1 MTDWPGQDVESRI
14 EDREL
19 AERRFGPPRA
29 NKQSPK
35 AIAAR
40 GDAAGDFQRL
50 FQDGL
55 PPQQRRWAIVTIC
68 LAIFMTVIDQT
79 IVNVALPTIGA
90 DLGVRPSSSV
100 WIVNAYQMAIMLL
113 LLPLASIGD
122 ILGYKRVYIAGLGLF
137 GAASLGCALSGSLT
151 VLTVMRVLQGVG
163 ASGVMSVNMAL
174 VRLIHPMNRLGHG
187 IGINAFTI
195 AVSAAAGPTIAAAIL
210 SIAPW
215 QWLFAVNVPVVI
227 AAVAI
232 GISALPESPRAS
244 HSFDVSSAVLSG
256 VTFGMLVAFL
266 EGLSEPDGASLRV
279 GEFAL
284 MVVAAI
290 LLAQRQIRKPSPLLP
305 LDLLRIPMF
314 ALSVATSSCSFIAQT
329 LAYIAIPFHLHDI
342 GYSAVEI
349 GLLMTPWPIGTA
361 ILAPISGRLADR
373 FPAGLLGLIG
383 LLAFAAGLAAM
394 AALDTTGNI
403 ANVVWR
409 MALAGAGFGLFQSPN
424 NRTIQASAPR
434 HRSGG
439 ASGTQAMARLL
450 GQTLGA
456 ALAALI
462 MARMPAVS
470 AVWFAAGFA
479 VLAACISAVRLTDL
493 P

>member
-1 MTDWPGQDVESRI
+1 MLKSNTAV
-14 EDREL
+14 
-19 AERRFGPPRA
+19 
-29 NKQSPK
+29 
-35 AIAAR
+35 
-40 GDAAGDFQRL
+40 

-55 PPQQRRWAIVTIC
+55 PSRQRRWAIVTIC

-79 IVNVALPTIGA
+79 IVNVALPTIGV
-90 DLGVRPSSSV
+90 DLGVRASSSV
-100 WIVNAYQMAIMLL
+100 WVVNAYQMAIMLL

-122 ILGYKRVYIAGLGLF
+122 MLGYKRVYVAGLGLF
-137 GAASLGCALSGSLT
+137 GAASLGCAFSSSLPM
-151 VLTVMRVLQGVG
+151 LTLMRVLQGVG

-195 AVSAAAGPTIAAAIL
+195 AVSAAAGPTIASAIL
-210 SIAPW
+210 AIAPW

-244 HSFDVSSAVLSG
+244 HSFDMSSAVLSG
-256 VTFGMLVAFL
+256 VTFGMLVALL
-266 EGLSEPDGASLRV
+266 EGLSEPGGTLTRD

-284 MVVAAI
+284 MLAAAI
-290 LLAQRQIRKPSPLLP
+290 LLARRQIRTPSPMLP
-305 LDLLRIPMF
+305 VDLLRIPMF
-314 ALSVATSSCSFIAQT
+314 ALSVGTSSCSFIAQT
-329 LAYIAIPFHLHDI
+329 LAYVAIPFHLHDI

-349 GLLMTPWPIGTA
+349 GILMTPWPIGTA
-361 ILAPISGRLADR
+361 ILAPIAGRLAER

-383 LLAFAAGLAAM
+383 LLAFATGLAAM
-394 AALDTTGNI
+394 ASLGATGNI

-409 MALAGAGFGLFQSPN
+409 MALTGAGFGLYQSPN
-424 NRTIQASAPR
+424 NRAIQASAPR
-434 HRSGG
+434 HRSGS

-456 ALAALI
+456 ALAAVI

-470 AVWFAAGFA
+470 AVWCAAGFA
-479 VLAACISAVRLTDL
+479 VLAACVSSVRLSEL
-493 P
+493 PQPSR

>member
-1 MTDWPGQDVESRI
+1 MLKSNT
-14 EDREL
+14 
-19 AERRFGPPRA
+19 
-29 NKQSPK
+29 
-35 AIAAR
+35 AI
-40 GDAAGDFQRL
+40 

-55 PPQQRRWAIVTIC
+55 PPRQRRWAIVTIC
-68 LAIFMTVIDQT
+68 LAIFMTVVDQT

-90 DLGVRPSSSV
+90 NFGAHPSSSV
-100 WIVNAYQMAIMLL
+100 WVVNAYQMAIMLL

-122 ILGYKRVYIAGLGLF
+122 ILGYKRVYIAGLALF
-137 GAASLGCALSGSLT
+137 GAASVGCAFSTSLQM
-151 VLTVMRVLQGVG
+151 LTLMRVLQGIG

-195 AVSAAAGPTIAAAIL
+195 AVSAAAGPAIASAIL
-210 SIAPW
+210 AVAPW

-244 HSFDVSSAVLSG
+244 HSFDVSTAVLSG

-266 EGLSEPDGASLRV
+266 EGLSEPGGTLTRD

-284 MVVAAI
+284 MLVAAM
-290 LLAQRQIRKPSPLLP
+290 LLARRQIRSPSPMLP
-305 LDLLRIPMF
+305 VDLLRIPMF

-342 GYSAVEI
+342 GYSAVQI
-349 GLLMTPWPIGTA
+349 GIMMTPWPIGTA
-361 ILAPISGRLADR
+361 ILAPIAGRLSDR

-383 LLAFAAGLAAM
+383 LLAFGGGLAAM
-394 AALDTTGNI
+394 AVLDTTGNI
-403 ANVVWR
+403 ANVAWR
-409 MALAGAGFGLFQSPN
+409 MALAGAGFGLYQSPN

-479 VLAACISAVRLTDL
+479 VLAACVSAARLSDL
-493 P
+493 PQPN

>member
-1 MTDWPGQDVESRI
+1 MLKSNTATI
-14 EDREL
+14 
-19 AERRFGPPRA
+19 
-29 NKQSPK
+29 K
-35 AIAAR
+35 
-40 GDAAGDFQRL
+40 
-50 FQDGL
+50 DGL
-55 PPQQRRWAIVTIC
+55 PPLQRRWAIVTIC

-79 IVNVALPTIGA
+79 IVNVALPTISA
-90 DLGVRPSSSV
+90 NLGVQASASV
-100 WIVNAYQMAIMLL
+100 WVVNAYQMAIMLL

-137 GAASLGCALSGSLT
+137 GVASVGCAFSGSLDM
-151 VLTVMRVLQGVG
+151 LTLMRVLQGVG

-187 IGINAFTI
+187 IGINAFMI
-195 AVSAAAGPTIAAAIL
+195 AVSAAAGPTIASAVLA
-210 SIAPW
+210 IAPW

-227 AAVAI
+227 AAVMI

-244 HSFDVSSAVLSG
+244 HSFDFSTAVLSG
-256 VTFGMLVAFL
+256 VTFGMLIAFL
-266 EGLSEPDGASLRV
+266 EGLSEPGAALTRD

-284 MVVAAI
+284 MLVAAI
-290 LLAQRQIRKPSPLLP
+290 LLARRQIRTPSPMLP
-305 LDLLRIPMF
+305 VDLLRIPMF

-329 LAYIAIPFHLHDI
+329 LAYVAIPFHLHDV

-361 ILAPISGRLADR
+361 ILAPIAGRLADR
-373 FPAGLLGLIG
+373 FPAGLLGLFG
-383 LLAFAAGLAAM
+383 LLAFAAGLAGM
-394 AALDTTGNI
+394 AALYTTGNA

-409 MALAGAGFGLFQSPN
+409 MALAGAGFGLYQSPN

-434 HRSGG
+434 HRSGS

-456 ALAALI
+456 AFAALI

-479 VLAACISAVRLTDL
+479 VLAACVSAARLSDL
-493 P
+493 PQPDR

>member
-1 MTDWPGQDVESRI
+1 MNDRLRREPVRVSPQNCSGTDVLKPNNAVV
-14 EDREL
+14 
-19 AERRFGPPRA
+19 
-29 NKQSPK
+29 
-35 AIAAR
+35 
-40 GDAAGDFQRL
+40 
-50 FQDGL
+50 QDGL
-55 PPQQRRWAIVTIC
+55 PPRQRRWAIVTVC
-68 LAIFMTVIDQT
+68 LAIFMTVVDQT
-79 IVNVALPTIGA
+79 IVNVALPAIGG
-90 DLGVRPSSSV
+90 DLDVRASSSV
-100 WIVNAYQMAIMLL
+100 WIVNAYQIAIMLL

-122 ILGYKRVYIAGLGLF
+122 ILGYKRVYIAGLALF
-137 GAASLGCALSGSLT
+137 GLASLGCALSGTLPLLT
-151 VLTVMRVLQGVG
+151 LMRVLQGIG

-195 AVSAAAGPTIAAAIL
+195 AVSAAAGPTIASAIL
-210 SIAPW
+210 AVAPW

-227 AAVAI
+227 AAIAI

-244 HSFDVSSAVLSG
+244 HSFDISSAILSG
-256 VTFGMLVAFL
+256 ITFGMLVAFL
-266 EGLSEPDGASLRV
+266 EGLSETGGASIRG

-284 MVVAAI
+284 MLIAGV
-290 LLAQRQIRKPSPLLP
+290 LLARRQLRTPSPLLP
-305 LDLLRIPMF
+305 VDLLRIPMF
-314 ALSVATSSCSFIAQT
+314 SLSVATSSCSFIAQT
-329 LAYIAIPFHLHDI
+329 LAYIALPFHLHNI

-361 ILAPISGRLADR
+361 LLAPIAGRLSDR
-373 FPAGLLGLIG
+373 FPAGLLGLMG
-383 LLAFAAGLAAM
+383 LLAFAGGLAAM
-394 AALDTTGNI
+394 AVLATTGNI

-409 MALAGAGFGLFQSPN
+409 MALAGAGFGLYQSPN

-462 MARMPAVS
+462 MARLSVES
-470 AVWFAAGFA
+470 AVWFAVGFA
-479 VLAACISAVRLTDL
+479 VLGAGVSAVRLTEL
-493 P
+493 PHPNR